1 MNKGVIGEKRKEELV
16 SSSLKP
22 SGACKK
28 DALKDKCDRRRW
40 NGRTSEACY
49 RNRIE
54 MRKE

>member
-49 RNRIE
+49 CNRIE